1 MINLKETESKAE
13 IKLDT
18 NKISTLSD
26 KQTITVDAV
35 LLAND
40 ESKDLYKNPNVT
52 IRLPKQLEL
61 ISAQYA
67 VLYKNG
73 LEAGEAVTSEN
84 ENKQS
89 EVNIKLNGEQL
100 NYDSTGGTTIRLKLE
115 VKTSKLTPSQN
126 TKIEMVYTNEN
137 KKAQKTESADLML
150 ESQYGLMLYNNIL
163 GYNNKNEN
171 VETIDTETVYGAL
184 DVKSSSKDA
193 KLQTALINNYEQEI
207 QNIVLTGDI
216 PTSDNENGFNAKL
229 NSINTNNS
237 NAKIYYTNNKNV
249 AIDDSSWTENNDG
262 AVKYKIVID
271 KMEPQERLAIE
282 TGLNIPGD
290 LKYNVQGDLE
300 TNVTYSVNSVEQKN
314 SSKIVLKTEEENN
327 EELASEITTKQGST
341 ETSTEKTVEN
351 ENIKVDITATVGE
364 DALADKAD
372 IKERETVKYTIKLT
386 NNSGKDCSNINVKA
400 VQKNGYV
407 WDIVEKTVQKR
418 ISVIVSS

>member
-1 MINLKETESKAE
+1 
-13 IKLDT
+13 
-18 NKISTLSD
+18 
-26 KQTITVDAV
+26 
-35 LLAND
+35 
-40 ESKDLYKNPNVT
+40 
-52 IRLPKQLEL
+52 
-61 ISAQYA
+61 
-67 VLYKNG
+67 
-73 LEAGEAVTSEN
+73 
-84 ENKQS
+84 
-89 EVNIKLNGEQL
+89 
-100 NYDSTGGTTIRLKLE
+100 
-115 VKTSKLTPSQN
+115 
-126 TKIEMVYTNEN
+126 MVYTNEN
-137 KKAQKTESADLML
+137 KNAQKTENVDLML

-171 VETIDTETVYGAL
+171 VETIDTETVYGSL
-184 DVKSSSKDA
+184 DIKSSSKDA

-249 AIDDSSWTENNDG
+249 AIDDSSWTENNNG

-290 LKYNVQGDLE
+290 LKYNVQGDLD

-327 EELASEITTKQGST
+327 EELANEITTKQGST

-386 NNSGKDCSNINVKA
+386 NNTSSTQYTEVKSSWYEITDKNEINLGKINTLKNGESVEFSYKAVTYMLNDSKIDGSDMYGTIYLASEDGSINQNVTTGKNTIKSANLQIILKNTSNESYQWLEGGNCIASLVVNNLKNEDLNNVKIQ
-400 VQKNGYV
+400 VKLSKELSDNIKLENFKNKV
-407 WDIVEKTVQKR
+407 
-418 ISVIVSS
+418 